1 MYCVRNNVDPISK
14 LSKILPLKLLYCNAL
29 LQYLGRFDVIPVFQ
43 SEEEMEHWIMP
54 RQDIVSSYVV
64 EVRKG
69 GRERV
74 DLESIV

>member
-1 MYCVRNNVDPISK
+1 M
-14 LSKILPLKLLYCNAL
+14 
-29 LQYLGRFDVIPVFQ
+29 IPVFQ

-69 GRERV
+69 ERERV
-74 DLESIV
+74 DLESIL

>member
-1 MYCVRNNVDPISK
+1 MCYNI
-14 LSKILPLKLLYCNAL
+14 AFL

-69 GRERV
+69 ERERV
-74 DLESIV
+74 DLESIL